1 MNKLRLLSEKS
12 ESDFSERTS
21 AASRLASLFVVG
33 RGLGHSSFILY
44 GIGMVWYG
52 MVWYGIA
59 GYPLLAASA
68 LLLSSLVD

>member
-33 RGLGHSSFILY
+33 RGLGHSSFLLY
-44 GIGMVWYG
+44 GIGMDSYLIFV
-52 MVWYGIA
+52 IFFT
-59 GYPLLAASA
+59 LA
-68 LLLSSLVD
+68 LFEV